1 MIRDIRDDIRDI
13 RDTCSSK
20 SNTQSHNRQ
29 REYIDNNTR
38 LSSAIDI
45 AKYIY
50 NNYSFTYNND
60 GKEPGRSKSCIR
72 FYGDANSRTNNGK
85 HENGNQNKN
94 LLNNNK
100 NESTAMRYANI
111 INTNGLGS
119 NLQFGNDYTNRPLLV
134 TYLGTT
140 EGQPGGSGAP
150 PRNKF

>member
-1 MIRDIRDDIRDI
+1 MHHCNTDKDNIDKESIQKYNIY
-13 RDTCSSK
+13 SQKFK
-20 SNTQSHNRQ
+20 SNS
-29 REYIDNNTR
+29 
-38 LSSAIDI
+38 DI
-45 AKYIY
+45 VRYIY

-72 FYGDANSRTNNGK
+72 FYGDANSRTNQGK
-85 HENGNQNKN
+85 HENGNETKH
-94 LLNNNK
+94 LLKNNK
-100 NESTAMRYANI
+100 NESNAMRYANI

-119 NLQFGNDYTNRPLLV
+119 NLQFGNDYTNRTVLV